1 MMSETAKNPPEVNH
15 QADTNSVVEAEST
28 FDVKEALAQLVNQ
41 PEILKDDDKQRQIL
55 GMISIHR
62 EYLRF
67 KSPVSMAMGASGNIA
82 KTLSAVEISMQ

>member
-1 MMSETAKNPPEVNH
+1 
-15 QADTNSVVEAEST
+15 
-28 FDVKEALAQLVNQ
+28 VNQ
-41 PEILKDDDKQRQIL
+41 PEILKDNDKQRKIL